1 MSAVL
6 RRRSLLAGA
15 GASILLAA
23 CARTTRAPEPESDQS
38 STDIAH
44 RLAALEASAG
54 GRLGVALYASS
65 GERLVAHR
73 GDERFGMCSTFKLPL
88 AALILAAAEQG
99 ELRLDQPVPFGE
111 ADMLDYAPVTQLHLA
126 SGSMSVGALTQ
137 AAQET
142 SDNVAANLL
151 LRLIGGPAGFTRWI
165 RALGDPATRLD
176 DVEPAM
182 NFVMPGTT
190 ENTTTPA
197 AMARSVAHFLGAD
210 SPLSSASRHMLGR
223 WLQNTRTGMK
233 RLRAG
238 LPADCT
244 CGDKTGSAS
253 DNRPDGMVNKTN
265 DVAVVWRPDGG
276 VVVIA
281 AYYDAPG
288 QYEGIRPEDESVL
301 ARVGTLAGTWIGG
314 LT

>member
-1 MSAVL
+1 M
-6 RRRSLLAGA
+6 RRRSLLASA
-15 GASILLAA
+15 GASLLLAA
-23 CARTTRAPEPESDQS
+23 CARTARPPEQL
-38 STDIAH
+38 STDITR

-88 AALILAAAEQG
+88 AALILAAADSG
-99 ELRLDQPVPFGE
+99 ELRLDQPVSFGE
-111 ADMLDYAPVTQLHLA
+111 ADMLDYAPVTRRHLA
-126 SGSMSVGALTQ
+126 SGSMSVGALAQ

-151 LRLIGGPAGFTRWI
+151 LRLIGGPAGFTRQM
-165 RALGDPATRLD
+165 RALGDAVTRLD
-176 DVEPAM
+176 DTEPAM
-182 NFVMPGTT
+182 NFVMPGTV

-197 AMARSVAHFLGAD
+197 AMARSVAHCLGAD
-210 SPLSSASRHMLGR
+210 GPLSSASRHMLGR
-223 WLQNTRTGMK
+223 WLQDTQTGMK

-238 LPADCT
+238 LPAGWT
-244 CGDKTGSAS
+244 SGDKTGTAR
-253 DNRPDGMVNKTN
+253 DDRPGGMVNKYN
-265 DVAVVWRPDGG
+265 DVAVVWRPDGD
-276 VVVIA
+276 VVVIS

-288 QYEGIRPEDESVL
+288 QYDSIRPEDEAVL
-301 ARVGTLAGTWIGG
+301 ASVGMLAGAWMRG

>member
-1 MSAVL
+1 MTAAL

-23 CARTTRAPEPESDQS
+23 CARTARAPEPESDRP

-65 GERLVAHR
+65 GERLVTHR

-88 AALILAAAEQG
+88 AALILAATDSG
-99 ELRLDQPVPFGE
+99 ELRLDQPVPFGQT
-111 ADMLDYAPVTQLHLA
+111 DMLDYAPVTRLHLA
-126 SGSMSVGALTQ
+126 AGSMSVGALAQ
-137 AAQET
+137 ASQET

-151 LRLIGGPAGFTRWI
+151 LRLIGGPAGFTRRI
-165 RALGDPATRLD
+165 RALGDPVTRFD
-176 DVEPAM
+176 DTEPAM
-182 NFVMPGTT
+182 NPVLSGTV
-190 ENTTTPA
+190 EN
-197 AMARSVAHFLGAD
+197 V
-210 SPLSSASRHMLGR
+210 
-223 WLQNTRTGMK
+223 QTGMK

-238 LPADCT
+238 LPADWT
-244 CGDKTGSAS
+244 SGDKTGTAS
-253 DNRPDGMVNKTN
+253 DNRPGGMVNKTN

-276 VVVIA
+276 IVVIA

-288 QYEGIRPEDESVL
+288 QYDGIRPEDESVL
-301 ARVGTLAGTWIGG
+301 ASVGTLASTWISG

>member
-1 MSAVL
+1 MTAIL

-23 CARTTRAPEPESDQS
+23 CARTARAPEPESGRL
-38 STDIAH
+38 STDFAH

-88 AALILAAAEQG
+88 AALILAAADSG
-99 ELRLDQPVPFGE
+99 ELHLDQPVRFGE
-111 ADMLDYAPVTQLHLA
+111 ADMLDYAPVTRLHLA
-126 SGSMSVGALTQ
+126 SGSMSVSALAQ

-151 LRLIGGPAGFTRWI
+151 LRLIDGPAGFTRRM
-165 RALGDPATRLD
+165 RALGDPATWLD

-182 NFVMPGTT
+182 NLVMPGTA

-210 SPLSSASRHMLGR
+210 SPLSPASRQLLGQ
-223 WLQNTRTGMK
+223 WLQDTRTGMK

-238 LPADCT
+238 LPADWT
-244 CGDKTGSAS
+244 CGDKTGTAS
-253 DNRPDGMVNKTN
+253 DNRPGGMVNKTN

-276 VVVIA
+276 VIVIA

-288 QYEGIRPEDESVL
+288 RYDGIRPEDENVL
-301 ARVGTLAGTWIGG
+301 ASVGTLAGAWISG
-314 LT
+314 LG